1 MAKNL
6 FKILLRIVGR
16 SVGLTFILA
25 LIIER
30 FRQDFYRD
38 YIPLFTE
45 VMMAFIVLLISLS
58 VASIFLN
65 LNQKIRSHPFLR
77 FLSFF
82 LLPTLVMVWLIIK
95 FELEEAPKKYLLAII
110 LPFYIVAFREFY
122 LFSKKIPLQPS

>member
-65 LNQKIRSHPFLR
+65 LNQKIRSYSFLR

-95 FELEEAPKKYLLAII
+95 FELEEAPQKYLLAII
-110 LPFYIVAFREFY
+110 LPFYIVAFREYY
-122 LFSKKIPLQPS
+122 LFNKTLK

>member
-16 SVGLTFILA
+16 SVGFTFILA
-25 LIIER
+25 LIIEG
-30 FRQDFYRD
+30 FRRDFYRD

-95 FELEEAPKKYLLAII
+95 FELEEAPPKYLLAII
-110 LPFYIVAFREFY
+110 LPFYIVAFREYY
-122 LFSKKIPLQPS
+122 LFNKTLK